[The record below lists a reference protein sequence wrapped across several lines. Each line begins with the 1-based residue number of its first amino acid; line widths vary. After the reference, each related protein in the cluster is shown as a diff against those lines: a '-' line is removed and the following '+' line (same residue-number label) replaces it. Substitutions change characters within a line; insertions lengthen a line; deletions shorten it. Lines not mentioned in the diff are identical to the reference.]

1 MKVVV
6 EAFWDAEAGV
16 WVASSADNIGLATEA
31 ATIEELQK
39 KLSVMIPELL
49 EDDSSGPFEVELV
62 ARSVQTIAAE

>member
-6 EAFWDAEAGV
+6 EAFWDDEAHV
-16 WVASSADNIGLATEA
+16 WVASSVENIGLATEA

-49 EDDSSGPFEVELV
+49 GDDGSGSFEVELV
-62 ARSVQTIAAE
+62 ARSIQTIAAE